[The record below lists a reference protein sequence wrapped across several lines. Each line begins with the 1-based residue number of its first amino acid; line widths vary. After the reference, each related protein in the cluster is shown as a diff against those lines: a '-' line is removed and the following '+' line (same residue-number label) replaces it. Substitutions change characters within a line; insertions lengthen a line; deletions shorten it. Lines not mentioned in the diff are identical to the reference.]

1 MMAAAKHGDTQMG
14 VDTHLCVIPGVIAP
28 VPLPTIHI
36 STVFDPFD
44 YIPGMGTTVTVG
56 GMKSATAGTAG
67 MVVHIPPGFPFS
79 PPLPSPIDL
88 IFMGS
93 STVVSDG
100 NPMSHISHPVLG
112 CQATGMP
119 SPPRATKKGLTSVNV
134 LPTEVNLATPVQVV
148 VGGPPSIFAL

>member
-67 MVVHIPPGFPFS
+67 MVVHIPPGFPFA

-88 IFMGS
+88 LFKGS
-93 STVVSDG
+93 STVVVDG
-100 NPMSHISHPVLG
+100 HPMAHISHEVLG
-112 CQATGMP
+112 CQVAGMP
-119 SPPRATKKGLTSVNV
+119 SPIRRKKGGASVANASA
-134 LPTEVNLATPVQVV
+134 TTVNLATPMPVYI
-148 VGGPPSIFAL
+148 GGPASIFA